1 MEDRRMSVTHR
12 LQIICKAQLI
22 YACREQNI
30 NYTTIFLSA
39 NSNYIHFNGAMVWC
53 GNWFHWLKIMFVH
66 HLHNHIRGGKLSL
79 TLRVV
84 HKFSQILRLSSPIS
98 PRVMT
103 FLSQFLWPTW
113 NTKKIHPR
121 KLWRLHSSPELE
133 NSRNNHSVL
142 FKFKTVTLR

>member
-1 MEDRRMSVTHR
+1 MEDRRMSVTHC

-22 YACREQNI
+22 YACREQN
-30 NYTTIFLSA
+30 TIPQSFFPQTLIISI
-39 NSNYIHFNGAMVWC
+39 SMEAMVWC
-53 GNWFHWLKIMFVH
+53 GNRFHWLKIMFVH

-113 NTKKIHPR
+113 NRKKLHPR

-142 FKFKTVTLR
+142 FKFKTVALR

>member
-22 YACREQNI
+22 YACREQN
-30 NYTTIFLSA
+30 TIPQSFFPQTLIISI
-39 NSNYIHFNGAMVWC
+39 SMEAMVWC

-113 NTKKIHPR
+113 NRKKLHPR